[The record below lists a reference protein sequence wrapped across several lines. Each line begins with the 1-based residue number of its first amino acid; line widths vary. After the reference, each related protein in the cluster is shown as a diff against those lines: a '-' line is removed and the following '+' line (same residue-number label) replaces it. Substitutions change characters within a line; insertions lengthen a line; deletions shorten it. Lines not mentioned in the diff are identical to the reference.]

1 MEHKENINDT
11 DIQLLIGR
19 VLRTGVW
26 TSVAVVLLG
35 GVIYLIHS
43 GNDIAHYSK
52 FAGEPDMARSA
63 SELISNIILLNGRS
77 IVQAGLILLI
87 ATPILRVACSAFG
100 FFLEKDYLYTGITV
114 LVLVIILSSMLTGYA
129 G

>member
-1 MEHKENINDT
+1 MEHKKNTNGI
-11 DIQLLIGR
+11 DIQLIIGR

-35 GVIYLIHS
+35 GIIYLIHS

-52 FAGEPDMARSA
+52 FTGEPDMTRSA
-63 SELISNIILLNGRS
+63 SGLINNIISLNGRS
-77 IVQAGLILLI
+77 IIQAGLILLI
-87 ATPILRVACSAFG
+87 ATPILRVACSAMG
-100 FFLEKDYLYTGITV
+100 FFLEKDHLYTGITV
-114 LVLVIILSSMLTGYA
+114 LVLVIILTSMLSGYA